1 MTGFRTFTMGNTPVF
16 QLDSAPTLNA
26 FTREMLDGLTAFVDD
41 AEANDSAVAVI
52 TSVGDHAFSAG
63 TDLRESSTLTTTEN
77 IRKTDLAR
85 SLFFRIHKSPV
96 VFIAAINGLAF
107 GGGFELALACHLRV
121 AAAHARFALP
131 EIKLALLPA
140 YGGTQML
147 PALIGKA
154 AALDLMLTGR
164 TLTVGEADTMGLVSR
179 IAPDADQARDMAYA
193 LSAEIEGYGRTAVHQ
208 LRRAIDCAGPDVTA
222 AGLAVEKDAVTAAGA
237 SPDAAEGIRAFLDKR
252 KPEFGRPPV

>member
-1 MTGFRTFTMGNTPVF
+1 MTGFRTFTMENTPVF

-121 AAAHARFALP
+121 AAAHSRFALP

-193 LSAEIEGYGRTAVHQ
+193 LSAEIEGHGRTAVHQ